1 MEFLVLLLVGILYF
15 IMAFFGRG
23 TFWIAFNVT
32 NLYFIFLSFP
42 LVFILNTYAF
52 VPLLKKD
59 KWLTYFFCITILM
72 LLLELIGWAITSDNA
87 KYLFGSKSTFIV
99 CLTGITCSWIFV
111 LIRDWVLHKHEIE
124 KLKTAKLQSE
134 INFLKV
140 QLNPH
145 FLFNTLNS
153 IYALALAENGTK
165 TADSIIKLGAL
176 MRYNLHDASQDY
188 IDIEQEINYIEKYI
202 TLQKLRL
209 NNNNHLA
216 FIVNDERQ
224 PLSKVQIAP
233 LLLIP
238 IIENTFKYGVSQTVV
253 TEISIQLL
261 VTDNYL
267 QFYTSNDL
275 LSEETAANFKS
286 GLGLLN
292 VKARLEMLYAK
303 KFEFTYG
310 IVDKKYNTCL
320 KIKF

>member
-1 MEFLVLLLVGILYF
+1 MQK
-15 IMAFFGRG
+15 ARQKP
-23 TFWIAFNVT
+23 THW
-32 NLYFIFLSFP
+32 
-42 LVFILNTYAF
+42 
-52 VPLLKKD
+52 K
-59 KWLTYFFCITILM
+59 
-72 LLLELIGWAITSDNA
+72 
-87 KYLFGSKSTFIV
+87 
-99 CLTGITCSWIFV
+99 
-111 LIRDWVLHKHEIE
+111 
-124 KLKTAKLQSE
+124 
-134 INFLKV
+134 NFLK
-140 QLNPH
+140 
-145 FLFNTLNS
+145 S
-153 IYALALAENGTK
+153 A
-165 TADSIIKLGAL
+165 
-176 MRYNLHDASQDY
+176 
-188 IDIEQEINYIEKYI
+188 
-202 TLQKLRL
+202 
-209 NNNNHLA
+209 
-216 FIVNDERQ
+216 NDERQ

-310 IVDKKYNTCL
+310 IVDKKYKTCL